1 MMYGLVDCNN
11 FFVSCERVFDPRL
24 NGKKVVVLSNND
36 GCVIARSNEAKAAGI
51 PMGCPAFK
59 IKEYTDPRDVIQ
71 LSGRHILYRD
81 LSDRVMHIMGQEVE
95 NLQQY
100 SVDEAFFV
108 LPHED
113 VETSHRVMAELVRK
127 IREYVG
133 IPVSIGFAPSRT
145 LAKVAN
151 HIAKRDPRIT
161 DGVYWLVR
169 PEAIDIIL
177 RRTAIDDVWGFGRRL
192 SAKLKARGIMTAAD
206 FVKMPPSLVRSQYS
220 VTLER
225 TQRELMGHDCQ
236 IANPVTITH
245 KTIMTSRTFG
255 KVLTDRDEVADAIVS
270 FAERTARQLRAEG
283 SVAGSVM
290 AFVRGDRF
298 REDLP
303 FYSNSCQL
311 RLDTPSSDTMTIAR
325 MALKALNNIW
335 RDGFGY
341 RKAGVMALDIQH
353 GGAIQLNVFDPE
365 DHGKLRRLMTSIDSI
380 NNMYGRRSVKLA
392 PSLQRGEWAS
402 NQNHFQPLSQT
413 LHFYTGMIDPRS
425 HPRQT
430 GEKKP
435 EQAGNLEYIEK
446 LEDLDE
452 LDPLA

>member
-1 MMYGLVDCNN
+1 MYGLVDCNN

-59 IKEYTDPRDVIQ
+59 IKEHIDPQQVIQ
-71 LSGRHILYRD
+71 LSARHILYRD
-81 LSDRVMHIMGQEVE
+81 LSDRVIKILGKEVE

-100 SVDEAFFV
+100 SVDEAFFI

-113 VETSHRVMAELVRK
+113 VETSHRAMAEVVRK
-127 IREYVG
+127 VKQYVG

-151 HIAKRDPRIT
+151 HIAKRDHRIT

-177 RRTAIDDVWGFGRRL
+177 RRTPIEDVWGIGRRI
-192 SAKLKARGIMTAAD
+192 SASLQARGIRTAAD
-206 FVKMPPSLVRSQYS
+206 FVKMSPSLVRSLYS

-225 TQRELMGHDCQ
+225 TQRELMGYDCQ
-236 IANPVTITH
+236 IANPVTIAH

-255 KVLTDRDEVADAIVS
+255 KVLNSRDEIADAIVS
-270 FAERTARQLRAEG
+270 FAERTARQLRDEG
-283 SVAGSVM
+283 SVASSIM
-290 AFVRGDRF
+290 TYVRGDRF

-311 RLDTPSSDTMTIAR
+311 QLDTPSSDTMTIVR
-325 MALKALNNIW
+325 QALNAFNNIW
-335 RDGFGY
+335 RDGFYY
-341 RKAGVMALDIQH
+341 RKAGVMALDIEH
-353 GGAIQLNVFDPE
+353 GKAIQLSLFDPD

-380 NNMYGRRSVKLA
+380 NNMYGSRSVKLT
-392 PSLQRGEWAS
+392 PSLQRGEWS
-402 NQNHFQPLSQT
+402 PNQNHFNTTSKT
-413 LHFYTGMIDPRS
+413 LHFYTGMI
-425 HPRQT
+425 
-430 GEKKP
+430 E
-435 EQAGNLEYIEK
+435 
-446 LEDLDE
+446 
-452 LDPLA
+452 

>member
-1 MMYGLVDCNN
+1 MYGLVDCNN

-59 IKEYTDPRDVIQ
+59 IKEHTDPRQVIQ
-71 LSGRHILYRD
+71 LSARHLLYRD
-81 LSDRVMHIMGQEVE
+81 LSNRVMSILSREVE

-113 VETSHRVMAELVRK
+113 VETSHRMMAELVTK
-127 IREYVG
+127 IRQYVG

-151 HIAKRDPRIT
+151 HIAKRDRRIT

-177 RRTAIDDVWGFGRRL
+177 RRTAIEDVWGIGRRL
-192 SAKLKARGIMTAAD
+192 AASLQAKGIRTAAD

-236 IANPVTITH
+236 IANPVTIAH

-255 KVLTDRDEVADAIVS
+255 KVLTNRDEIADAIVS
-270 FAERTARQLRAEG
+270 FAERTARQLRDEG
-283 SVAGSVM
+283 SVAGSIM
-290 AFVRGDRF
+290 TYVRGDHF

-311 RLDTPSSDTMTIAR
+311 VLDTPTSDTMTIVR
-325 MALKALNNIW
+325 QALNAFNNIW

-341 RKAGVMALDIQH
+341 RKAGVMALDIVH

-365 DHGKLRRLMTSIDSI
+365 DHGKLRRLMTSIDGI
-380 NNMYGRRSVKLA
+380 NNLYGKRSVKLA
-392 PSLQRGEWAS
+392 PGLQRGEWAP
-402 NQNHFQPLSQT
+402 NQNHFQSTSRT
-413 LHFYTGMIDPRS
+413 LHFYTGMI
-425 HPRQT
+425 HPGPQADDAGTT
-430 GEKKP
+430 GE
-435 EQAGNLEYIEK
+435 ESFGEFGG
-446 LEDLDE
+446 D
-452 LDPLA
+452 

>member
-1 MMYGLVDCNN
+1 MYGLVDCNN
-11 FFVSCERVFDPRL
+11 FFVSCERLFDPRL

-36 GCVIARSNEAKAAGI
+36 GCVIARSNEAKAVGI

-59 IKEYTDPRDVIQ
+59 IKEHTDPSQIIQ
-71 LSGRHILYRD
+71 LSARHILYRD
-81 LSDRVMHIMGQEVE
+81 LSNRVMSLVGEEVD
-95 NLQQY
+95 NLQIY
-100 SVDEAFFV
+100 SVDEAFFR

-113 VETSHRVMAELVRK
+113 VETSHRVMAGLVKK
-127 IREYVG
+127 IRQYVG

-177 RRTAIDDVWGFGRRL
+177 RRTPIGDVWGIGRRL
-192 SAKLKARGIMTAAD
+192 AVSLQSRGIKTAAD
-206 FVKMPPSLVRSQYS
+206 FVKMPPSLVRSLYS

-236 IANPVTITH
+236 IANPVTIAH

-255 KVLTDRDEVADAIVS
+255 KVLTSRDEIADAVVS
-270 FAERTARQLRAEG
+270 FAERTARQLRDEG

-290 AFVRGDRF
+290 TYVHGDHF

-311 RLDTPSSDTMTIAR
+311 RLDTPSSDTMTIVR
-325 MALKALNNIW
+325 QALNALNFIW
-335 RDGFGY
+335 KDGFGY
-341 RKAGVMALDIQH
+341 RKAGVMALDIQR
-353 GGAIQLNVFDPE
+353 GTAIQLNLFDPD
-365 DHGKLRRLMTSIDSI
+365 DHGKLRRLMMSIDGI
-380 NNMYGRRSVKLA
+380 NNMYGRRSIKLA
-392 PSLQRGEWAS
+392 PGLQRGEWAP
-402 NQNHFQPLSQT
+402 NQNHFNTTSKT
-413 LHFYTGMIDPRS
+413 LHFYTGMI
-425 HPRQT
+425 T
-430 GEKKP
+430 T
-435 EQAGNLEYIEK
+435 
-446 LEDLDE
+446 
-452 LDPLA
+452 

>member
-1 MMYGLVDCNN
+1 MYGLVDCNN

-24 NGKKVVVLSNND
+24 NGRKVVVLSNND

-59 IKEYTDPRDVIQ
+59 IKEHTDPRQVVQ
-71 LSGRHILYRD
+71 LSARHILYRD
-81 LSDRVMHIMGQEVE
+81 LSNRVMNILGQEVE
-95 NLQQY
+95 NVQQY
-100 SVDEAFFV
+100 SVDEAFFL

-113 VETSHRVMAELVRK
+113 VETSHRVIAEVVKKVRQ
-127 IREYVG
+127 YVG
-133 IPVSIGFAPSRT
+133 IPVSIGFAPTRT
-145 LAKVAN
+145 LAKIAN
-151 HIAKRDPRIT
+151 HIAKKDHRIT

-177 RRTAIDDVWGFGRRL
+177 RRTAIEDVWGIGRRL
-192 SAKLKARGIMTAAD
+192 AASLKSKGIITAAD
-206 FVKMPPSLVRSQYS
+206 FVKMPSSLVRSQYS

-236 IANPVTITH
+236 IANPVTIAH

-255 KVLTDRDEVADAIVS
+255 KVLTNRDEIADAIVS
-270 FAERTARQLRAEG
+270 FAERTARQLRDEG

-290 AFVRGDRF
+290 TYVRGDHF

-311 RLDTPSSDTMTIAR
+311 QLATPTSDTMTIVR
-325 MALKALNNIW
+325 QALVAFNNIW

-365 DHGKLRRLMTSIDSI
+365 DHGKLRRLMTSIDGI
-380 NNMYGRRSVKLA
+380 NNLYGRRSVKLA
-392 PSLQRGEWAS
+392 PGLQRGEWAP
-402 NQNHFQPLSQT
+402 NQNHFQPLSKT
-413 LHFYTGMIDPRS
+413 LHFYTGMI
-425 HPRQT
+425 HPYPALDASVTRECDEEENADT
-430 GEKKP
+430 
-435 EQAGNLEYIEK
+435 ADNLFS
-446 LEDLDE
+446 
-452 LDPLA
+452 

>member
-1 MMYGLVDCNN
+1 MYGLVDCNN

-59 IKEYTDPRDVIQ
+59 IKEHTDPRQVIQ
-71 LSGRHILYRD
+71 LSARHILYRD
-81 LSDRVMHIMGQEVE
+81 LSDRVMNILTQEVE

-113 VETSHRVMAELVRK
+113 VETSHRIMAELVRK
-127 IREYVG
+127 IRQYVG

-151 HIAKRDPRIT
+151 HIAKRDRRIT

-177 RRTAIDDVWGFGRRL
+177 RRTAIEDVWGIGRRL
-192 SAKLKARGIMTAAD
+192 ASSLKSRGIVTAAD

-236 IANPVTITH
+236 IANPVTIAH

-255 KVLTDRDEVADAIVS
+255 KVLTDRDAIADAIVS
-270 FAERTARQLRAEG
+270 FAERTARQLRDEG
-283 SVAGSVM
+283 SVAGSIM
-290 AFVRGDRF
+290 TYVRGDHF
-298 REDLP
+298 RKDLP

-311 RLDTPSSDTMTIAR
+311 KLDTPSSDTMTIAR
-325 MALKALNNIW
+325 MALKAFNNIW
-335 RDGFGY
+335 REGFGY
-341 RKAGVMALDIQH
+341 RKAGVMALDIEH

-365 DHGKLRRLMTSIDSI
+365 DHGKLRRLMTSIDGI
-380 NNMYGRRSVKLA
+380 NNMYGSRFIKLA
-392 PSLQRGEWAS
+392 PGIQRGEWAPKQKHFN
-402 NQNHFQPLSQT
+402 NQSQT
-413 LHFYTGMIDPRS
+413 LHFFTGMI
-425 HPRQT
+425 HPGPECDGANDIEEGSF
-430 GEKKP
+430 GEF
-435 EQAGNLEYIEK
+435 GG
-446 LEDLDE
+446 D
-452 LDPLA
+452 

>member
-1 MMYGLVDCNN
+1 MYGLVDCNN

-59 IKEYTDPRDVIQ
+59 IKEYTDPRQVIQ

-81 LSDRVMHIMGQEVE
+81 MSDRVMSIMTQEVE

-113 VETSHRVMAELVRK
+113 VETSHRIMAELVRK
-127 IREYVG
+127 IRQYVG

-151 HIAKRDPRIT
+151 HIARRDRRIT

-177 RRTAIDDVWGFGRRL
+177 RRTAIEDVWGIGRRL
-192 SAKLKARGIMTAAD
+192 ATSLKAQGIRTAAD

-236 IANPVTITH
+236 IANPVTIAH

-255 KVLTDRDEVADAIVS
+255 KVLTNRDEIADAIVS
-270 FAERTARQLRAEG
+270 FAERTARQLRDEG
-283 SVAGSVM
+283 SVAGSVS
-290 AFVRGDRF
+290 GDHF

-311 RLDTPSSDTMTIAR
+311 QLDTPSNDTMTIAR
-325 MALKALNNIW
+325 MALKAFNNIW

-341 RKAGVMALDIQH
+341 RKAGVMALDIDH
-353 GGAIQLNVFDPE
+353 SGAIQLNLFDSD
-365 DHGKLRRLMTSIDSI
+365 DHGKLRRLMTSIDGI
-380 NNMYGRRSVKLA
+380 NNLYGNRSIKLA
-392 PSLQRGEWAS
+392 PGLQRGEWAP
-402 NQNHFQPLSQT
+402 NQNHFQTTNQT
-413 LHFYTGMIDPRS
+413 LHFYTGMI
-425 HPRQT
+425 HPGQQCDGT
-430 GEKKP
+430 NNIEEESLGEF
-435 EQAGNLEYIEK
+435 GG
-446 LEDLDE
+446 D
-452 LDPLA
+452 